1 MVSER
6 EFESLVERCSG
17 LPPSRD
23 YSEDD
28 YVTNLMLTVLDFQM
42 QGRAVEN
49 ALAGVSIQPLFD
61 TLVLSAGQIEFEGQ
75 SEEAEREQTQTEVL
89 PRLSQTAKGIRLH
102 LRNTDR
108 ALRKTLTNL
117 YRRANESLLEQGI
130 HTLHLAIGFLE
141 WYEVDHSSEPIRSP
155 LLLVPVQ
162 LERQRGGV
170 FVLEPTG
177 EPPEMNIVLAEKLK
191 RDLSVQLPE
200 WHQDEEEQPDLASF
214 LSEVRRATADLERSN
229 IDESAMLDIFSFA
242 KLVMYKDLERNTER
256 ALESALI
263 RGICGEP
270 TAGPSVD
277 VPCGEELD
285 RRLRYADCFHVL
297 DADSSQR
304 EAIAAA
310 TKGESFMLVGPPG
323 TGKSQTIANIIAFGQ
338 SQQDAICE
346 LFDERARV
354 DEERYFDPPLTEDE
368 RRIAEIEG
376 WILGIA

>member
-130 HTLHLAIGFLE
+130 HTLRS
-141 WYEVDHSSEPIRSP
+141 DSSNGTRLTIAVNPSGR
-155 LLLVPVQ
+155 LY
-162 LERQRGGV
+162 
-170 FVLEPTG
+170 
-177 EPPEMNIVLAEKLK
+177 
-191 RDLSVQLPE
+191 
-200 WHQDEEEQPDLASF
+200 F
-214 LSEVRRATADLERSN
+214 LSQCSSRGNAAGCSFWSRRAS
-229 IDESAMLDIFSFA
+229 
-242 KLVMYKDLERNTER
+242 
-256 ALESALI
+256 
-263 RGICGEP
+263 P
-270 TAGPSVD
+270 
-277 VPCGEELD
+277 
-285 RRLRYADCFHVL
+285 RR
-297 DADSSQR
+297 
-304 EAIAAA
+304 
-310 TKGESFMLVGPPG
+310 
-323 TGKSQTIANIIAFGQ
+323 
-338 SQQDAICE
+338 
-346 LFDERARV
+346 
-354 DEERYFDPPLTEDE
+354 
-368 RRIAEIEG
+368 
-376 WILGIA
+376 